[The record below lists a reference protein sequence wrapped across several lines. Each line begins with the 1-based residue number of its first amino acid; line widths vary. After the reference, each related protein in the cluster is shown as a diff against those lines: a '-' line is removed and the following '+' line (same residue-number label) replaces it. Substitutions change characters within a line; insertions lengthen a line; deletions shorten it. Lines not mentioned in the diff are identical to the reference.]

1 MHDEPVRLDDESPH
15 GERAVDSA
23 CAPTYAPLAM
33 YFDALVGSTFETSGD
48 GAATV
53 RLTLREEHHGPHG
66 FVHGGVLCTLAHQSA
81 GAAAYSLCR
90 DGREAVM
97 VEMKINFL
105 KASWTGALVSRSQ
118 VMRHGGRMSVV
129 ETRITGDDGELRAF
143 VVSTFLVLARALQPP
158 A

>member
-1 MHDEPVRLDDESPH
+1 
-15 GERAVDSA
+15 
-23 CAPTYAPLAM
+23 M
-33 YFDALVGSTFETSGD
+33 YFDALVGSTFESSGD

-53 RLTLREEHHGPHG
+53 RLALREEHHGPHG

-118 VMRHGGRMSVV
+118 VIRHGGRTSVV